1 MLSWVV
7 LHKQFVGM
15 RIIAVILSTTGISLL
30 AYMDGIADNKTL
42 AAVLIASGAA
52 AGSAIYKVMFQ
63 KVMGAVSLGQAM
75 MKRVNSQANFLILQ
89 VSLIISLIGIL
100 NMVVLW
106 PVAMLLY
113 LTGPGKVRYEK
124 LCNIL
129 DDLETLEMT
138 NLPWVSLCGSAIF
151 SLGSQAVFVPLVRS
165 AILGGNLLA
174 NYSVLI
180 TYEKF
185 LTCGLVLAVP
195 ISSGHYHS
203 MTGYYLT
210 ITSQLLKLR
219 MESVS
224 LG

>member
-1 MLSWVV
+1 MVLAIFSTNSSFVYMLSWVV

-129 DDLETLEMT
+129 IDFRNIRDDQ
-138 NLPWVSLCGSAIF
+138 P
-151 SLGSQAVFVPLVRS
+151 SLGFPVWLCHIFPWFAGSICSSCKVC
-165 AILGGNLLA
+165 
-174 NYSVLI
+174 YS
-180 TYEKF
+180 
-185 LTCGLVLAVP
+185 
-195 ISSGHYHS
+195 
-203 MTGYYLT
+203 
-210 ITSQLLKLR
+210 R
-219 MESVS
+219 W
-224 LG
+224 